1 MRTLYKDRY
10 VELSD
15 DQLSIRAY
23 YVPWGTKHI
32 PYSSI
37 RSISRFEMTA
47 LRGKLRIWGS
57 GTLTYWANLDPG
69 RPKKDVGFVID
80 TGRRVKTLL
89 TPDDADAVAELL
101 TQRSGVEVGTSDS
114 FPFV

>member
-1 MRTLYKDRY
+1 MTTLYKDRY
-10 VELSD
+10 VECSD

-23 YVPWGTKHI
+23 FFPWGTKRI

-37 RSISRFEMTA
+37 KAISRFELTP
-47 LRGKLRIWGS
+47 LHGKLRIWGS

-69 RPKKDVGFVID
+69 RPKKHIGLIID

-89 TPDDADAVAELL
+89 TPDEPATVAGLL
-101 TQRSGVEVGTSDS
+101 SERSGVAVGTSDS